1 MPRSTLF
8 AGGGGSCVLEFNATG
23 HPAAVTLERASVT
36 QSFSDRPARD
46 AADLGASDFA
56 QDFARDF
63 AGDPPNV
70 AIFGWTR
77 SQPTSLVA
85 TATRADW
92 RAGPEALRYDLVQFP
107 EQTPA
112 TALGA
117 PRARRAA
124 DRGGRVR
131 LRRCTVFVD
140 NALAGTPFDIPDI
153 IPDNCPGFKE
163 EEIGCVCSLMKATR
177 TALCGCSMCE

>member
-1 MPRSTLF
+1 VPRSTLF

-140 NALAGTPFDIPDI
+140 NAYAHVDGEVPGCPSPCPAGQQTICWEGPP
-153 IPDNCPGFKE
+153 PNC
-163 EEIGCVCSLMKATR
+163 
-177 TALCGCSMCE
+177 

>member
-1 MPRSTLF
+1 M
-8 AGGGGSCVLEFNATG
+8 
-23 HPAAVTLERASVT
+23 TLERASVT

-140 NALAGTPFDIPDI
+140 NAYAHVDGEVQG
-153 IPDNCPGFKE
+153 CPAFKE
-163 EEIGCVCSLMKATR
+163 EEIACVCSLMKATR